1 MQVHHLSHIDLDGYG
16 AQLVAKEIFD
26 DIRFY
31 NANYGKEVEVRL
43 QNILDN
49 IKKDSGS
56 NFLILITDLNLNLNE
71 AKFLQDE
78 VNILNMSNK
87 NIKLKLL
94 DHHISG
100 KDCAS
105 NFEWYHL
112 DSSICASKITFNI
125 LKREYGLDDK
135 KSSWLEPFV
144 EMINSADTWRE
155 DGFAFDFGK
164 VALGMIA
171 QSREFTRFMFD
182 DYDRVFKFNMLY
194 EAKKYLLDSN
204 NKLCINSSVNL
215 DNNIFLFKKTILGGD
230 IYSQTMEEILS
241 IKQVELLSKN
251 KEQYIIFY
259 KDKRGI
265 LTYGIGGI
273 SILANLFLKENSEF
287 DFFMDIGVRGN
298 VSIRASGNCDVSMMS
313 KELFGGGGHKNASGG
328 KFDGF
333 KETFLYDEAKEQVV
347 NFISSKE
354 ELNG

>member
-16 AQLVAKEIFD
+16 AQLVAKETFE
-26 DIRFY
+26 DILFY

-43 QNILDN
+43 RNILDN
-49 IKKDSGS
+49 IKKDSHS

-78 VNILNMSNK
+78 VNMLNMSNK
-87 NIKLKLL
+87 NVKLRLL

-100 KDCAS
+100 RDCAQS
-105 NFEWYHL
+105 FEWYHL
-112 DSSICASKITFNI
+112 DSTISASKITFNVA
-125 LKREYGLDDK
+125 RDEYGLDIAK
-135 KSSWLEPFV
+135 NVWLEPFV

-182 DYDRVFKFNMLY
+182 DYDRIFKFGMLY

-204 NKLCINSSVNL
+204 NSLCDNANVNL
-215 DNNIFLFKKTILGGD
+215 DNNIFLFKKALLGGD
-230 IYSQTMEEILS
+230 IGLQTMEEILS
-241 IKQVELLSKN
+241 IKQTELLT
-251 KEQYIIFY
+251 
-259 KDKRGI
+259 KDKDKYSITYRGKKG
-265 LTYGIGGI
+265 LFTYAIGGI

-298 VSIRASGNCDVSMMS
+298 VSIRANGNCDVSAMS

-347 NFISSKE
+347 NLINSKE
-354 ELNG
+354 

>member
-16 AQLVAKEIFD
+16 AQLVAKETFN

-49 IKKDSGS
+49 IKKDSNS
-56 NFLILITDLNLNLNE
+56 DFLILITDLNLNLNE
-71 AKFLQDE
+71 AKFIQDE
-78 VNILNMSNK
+78 INMLNMSNK

-100 KDCAS
+100 
-105 NFEWYHL
+105 
-112 DSSICASKITFNI
+112 TFNV
-125 LKREYGLDDK
+125 LQKEYGIDSE
-135 KSSWLEPFV
+135 KSAWLEPFV
-144 EMINSADTWRE
+144 EMINSADTWKE

-182 DYDRVFKFNMLY
+182 DYDRIFKFNMLY

-204 NKLCINSSVNL
+204 NKLRDNANVNL
-215 DNNIFLFKKTILGGD
+215 DNNIFLFKKSILGGD
-230 IYSQTMEEILS
+230 VDVQTMEEILS
-241 IKQVELLSKN
+241 IKQVELLSQD
-251 KEQYIIFY
+251 KEQCSIFY
-259 KDKRGI
+259 KNKRGL
-265 LTYGIGGI
+265 LTYAIGGI

-298 VSIRASGNCDVSMMS
+298 VSIRANGNCDVSMMS

-347 NFISSKE
+347 NLISSKE
-354 ELNG
+354 DLNG

>member
-16 AQLVAKEIFD
+16 AQLVAKETFN

-49 IKKDSGS
+49 IKKDSNS
-56 NFLILITDLNLNLNE
+56 DFLILITDLNLNLNE
-71 AKFLQDE
+71 AKFIQDE
-78 VNILNMSNK
+78 INMLNMSNK

-100 KDCAS
+100 RDCAQS
-105 NFEWYHL
+105 FEWYHL
-112 DSSICASKITFNI
+112 DSNICASKITFNV
-125 LKREYGLDDK
+125 LQKEYGIDSE
-135 KSSWLEPFV
+135 KSAWLEPFV
-144 EMINSADTWRE
+144 EMINSADTWKE

-182 DYDRVFKFNMLY
+182 DYDRIFKFNMLY

-204 NKLCINSSVNL
+204 NKLRDNANVNL
-215 DNNIFLFKKTILGGD
+215 DNNIFLFKKSILGGD
-230 IYSQTMEEILS
+230 VDVQTMEEILS
-241 IKQVELLSKN
+241 IKQVELLSQD
-251 KEQYIIFY
+251 KEQCSIFY

-298 VSIRASGNCDVSMMS
+298 VSIRANGNCDVSMMS

-328 KFDGF
+328 KFDGV

-347 NFISSKE
+347 NLISSKE
-354 ELNG
+354 DLNG